1 MNIDSQ
7 VDIGNRIKAIRQ
19 SRGENQT
26 EFAKKIKA
34 TLPAVSNWE
43 TGRNIP
49 NNKRL
54 KAIADIGGIT
64 VEELLYGDK
73 ESRKIQI
80 GFRIKNI
87 RQTNGLTLEE
97 FGKLFG
103 ASKGNVSLWEK
114 GSSLPSNERIKKI
127 AEYGNMSVEELLYGE
142 KTISNSELE
151 LIKKLTKEN
160 EQLKDDIK
168 ELKIKNN
175 ELENK
180 NTELRIELQKE
191 KKNLKNIV
199 ETIKSIDL
207 SDR

>member
-54 KAIADIGGIT
+54 KAIADIGGMT

-151 LIKKLTKEN
+151 LIEKLTKEN
-160 EQLKDDIK
+160 KQLKDEI
-168 ELKIKNN
+168 
-175 ELENK
+175 
-180 NTELRIELQKE
+180 TELSKMI
-191 KKNLKNIV
+191 
-199 ETIKSIDL
+199 ETIKSIVL
-207 SDR
+207 SKGG

>member
-7 VDIGNRIKAIRQ
+7 V
-19 SRGENQT
+19 
-26 EFAKKIKA
+26 
-34 TLPAVSNWE
+34 
-43 TGRNIP
+43 
-49 NNKRL
+49 
-54 KAIADIGGIT
+54 
-64 VEELLYGDK
+64 
-73 ESRKIQI
+73 

-87 RQTNGLTLEE
+87 RQTNGLTLEQ

-160 EQLKDDIK
+160 EQLKDEIK
-168 ELKIKNN
+168 DLKEI
-175 ELENK
+175 
-180 NTELRIELQKE
+180 IE
-191 KKNLKNIV
+191 I
-199 ETIKSIDL
+199 IKSIVCL
-207 SDR
+207 KNV

>member
-64 VEELLYGDK
+64 VDELLYGDNA
-73 ESRKIQI
+73 SIKIEVGNRINQI
-80 GFRIKNI
+80 RLSKGD
-87 RQTNGLTLEE
+87 TLEE
-97 FGKLFG
+97 FGIRIARVL
-103 ASKGNVSLWEK
+103 NVSSNKAPSKSNVSKWEA
-114 GSSLPSNERIKKI
+114 GSSLPNKARLKAI
-127 AEYGNMSVEELLYGE
+127 ADIGDITVEELLYGE

-151 LIKKLTKEN
+151 LIEKLTKEN
-160 EQLKDDIK
+160 KQLKDEI
-168 ELKIKNN
+168 
-175 ELENK
+175 
-180 NTELRIELQKE
+180 TELSKMI
-191 KKNLKNIV
+191 
-199 ETIKSIDL
+199 ETIKSIVL
-207 SDR
+207 SKGG

>member
-64 VEELLYGDK
+64 VDELLYGDNA
-73 ESRKIQI
+73 SIKIEVGNRINQI
-80 GFRIKNI
+80 RLSKGD
-87 RQTNGLTLEE
+87 TLEE
-97 FGKLFG
+97 FGIRIARVL
-103 ASKGNVSLWEK
+103 NVSSNKAPSKSNVSKWEA
-114 GSSLPSNERIKKI
+114 GSSLPNKARLKAIADIGDMSVDELLGKDTVTISKDEYNELLEIAQKYEKSNSNSIGQRIKI
-127 AEYGNMSVEELLYGE
+127 YG
-142 KTISNSELE
+142 
-151 LIKKLTKEN
+151 
-160 EQLKDDIK
+160 
-168 ELKIKNN
+168 
-175 ELENK
+175 
-180 NTELRIELQKE
+180 
-191 KKNLKNIV
+191 
-199 ETIKSIDL
+199 
-207 SDR
+207 